1 MQPEKI
7 LILGAAG
14 RDFHN
19 FNMFF
24 RDNAAYEVV
33 GFTATQIPNIAG
45 RTYPQ
50 VLAGKLYPNG
60 LPIFQEDDLEKIIT
74 ENQVDRVVFAYS
86 DVTYDHVMHLAAR
99 TMAAGADFTV
109 MGTRR
114 TMLESKKPVIA
125 VCAVRTGCGKS
136 QTSRY
141 IGNIL
146 RQAGKKVVVVRHPMP
161 YGDLA
166 KQRVQRFATYEDL
179 AKFECTIEEREEYES
194 HVKNGMV
201 VYAGV
206 DYEAILREA
215 EKEADVVIWD
225 GGNNDTPF
233 FKPDLWIT
241 VADPLRPGH
250 ELSFFPG
257 ETNFRAADII
267 VINKANTASAEGVET
282 VVANAKRYNPKA
294 TVIKGASEVVAEKP
308 ELIKGKKVLVVEDG
322 PTITHG
328 GMPFGAGKVAAE
340 KYGAAELIDGRPFA
354 VGSIKETY
362 EKFPHIGTLLPAM
375 GYYPEQVKELEDT
388 INASNA
394 EVVLIGTP
402 FDLAR
407 LIKINKPTVFVDY
420 ALVDMDGPTLA
431 KSMADFLSRIS

>member
-1 MQPEKI
+1 MQRERL

-24 RDNAAYEVV
+24 RTNEAFEVV
-33 GFTATQIPNIAG
+33 GFTATQIPKIEG
-45 RTYPQ
+45 RGYPPA
-50 VLAGKLYPNG
+50 LSGKLYPKG
-60 LPIFQEDDLEKIIT
+60 LPIFPEKDMEKIIRD
-74 ENQVDRVVFAYS
+74 EKVDTVQLAYS
-86 DVTYDHVMHLAAR
+86 DLAHETVMHLASR
-99 TMAAGADFTV
+99 VIAAGADFQL
-109 MGTRR
+109 MGTKR
-114 TMLESKKPVIA
+114 TMVKSSKPVIA

-141 IGNIL
+141 ITNFL
-146 RQAGKKVVVVRHPMP
+146 RKAGKKVVAVRHPMP

-166 KQRVQRFATYEDL
+166 KQAVQRLATYEDL
-179 AKFECTIEEREEYES
+179 AKAECTIEEREEYES
-194 HVKNGMV
+194 HIKNGTI

-206 DYEAILREA
+206 DYEAILRQA

-225 GGNNDTPF
+225 GGNNDVPF
-233 FKPDLWIT
+233 YKPDLWIT

-250 ELSFFPG
+250 ELSYHPG
-257 ETNFRAADII
+257 EANFRAADII
-267 VINKANTASAEGVET
+267 VVNKANTAKPQDVEK
-282 VVANAKRYNPKA
+282 VIANAKDVNPNAKI
-294 TVIKGASEVVAEKP
+294 IKGASEVVCEKP

-328 GMPFGAGKVAAE
+328 GMPYGAGKVAAD
-340 KYGAAELIDGRPFA
+340 KYGAKELIDGRPFA

-362 EKFPHIGTLLPAM
+362 KKYPHIGTLLPAM
-375 GYYPEQVKELEDT
+375 GYYAEQIKELEDT

-394 EVVLIGTP
+394 DTVLIGTP

-407 LIKINKPTVFVDY
+407 LIKINKPTVYVSY
-420 ALVDMDGPTLA
+420 ELVDMGKPTLA
-431 KSMADFLSRIS
+431 DSLQKFVNK